1 MRKLYF
7 LTGDVNSGV
16 LVEEK
21 EAKRVFNE
29 AKEAIISKVNR
40 DETLELAVVEDNRV
54 VYNLVSKTDGK
65 VMADGGIAMISI
77 EMLEEFPL
85 EVGTT
90 FFANNVCV
98 DSCDSVAFKT
108 KEKAEKFAFMS
119 FAANV
124 AMIERPEFSTSS
136 YTQSVKDLDNDKV
149 YYLPH
154 TGKYTIV
161 GNDFVLRT
169 HLDS

>member
-16 LVEEK
+16 LVDEK
-21 EAKRVFNE
+21 EAKRVFDE
-29 AKEAIISKVNR
+29 TKERIISKVKK
-40 DETLELAVVEDNRV
+40 DDTLELEVVEDNRV
-54 VYNLVSKTDGK
+54 VYNLIAKADGRI
-65 VMADGGIAMISI
+65 MADGGIAMIVI
-77 EMLEEFPL
+77 DMMEEFPL

-98 DSCDSVAFKT
+98 DSRDSIAFKT

-119 FAANV
+119 FAAKV

>member
-16 LVEEK
+16 LVDEK

-29 AKEAIISKVNR
+29 AKKAISSKVEK
-40 DETLELAVVEDNRV
+40 DDTLKLAVVEDNRV
-54 VYNLVSKTDGK
+54 VYNLVSKIDGK
-65 VMADGGIAMISI
+65 VMAEGGIAMIGI
-77 EMLEEFPL
+77 EMMEEFPL
-85 EVGTT
+85 EAGTT
-90 FFANNVCV
+90 FFANNVYV

-119 FAANV
+119 FAAKV
-124 AMIERPEFSTSS
+124 AMIERPEFTTSS
-136 YTQSVKDLDNDKV
+136 YSQNVKDLDNDKV

-154 TGKYTIV
+154 TCKYTIV
-161 GNDFVLRT
+161 DNDFVLRT
-169 HLDS
+169 HLNC